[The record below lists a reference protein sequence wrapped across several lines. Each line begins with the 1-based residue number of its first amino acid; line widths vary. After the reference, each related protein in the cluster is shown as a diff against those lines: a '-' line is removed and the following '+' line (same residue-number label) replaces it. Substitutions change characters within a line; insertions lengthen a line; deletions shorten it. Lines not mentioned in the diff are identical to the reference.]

1 MDSIS
6 LTFKKLLH
14 VVCITGM
21 DKGKGIDAIVWQWC
35 IRGKIPFFIWVLC
48 HRFLE
53 MERTKKVIEGPG
65 EDRSA
70 TFSWKDDVTN
80 QKSSSKNT
88 STLISNEIIKCFLSY
103 CIGNLFIPMVS
114 PPAIS

>member
-1 MDSIS
+1 MGSIS

-21 DKGKGIDAIVWQWC
+21 DSLLWLQNAELQRQGNRCYSMAMVHSWENSLLYLDFMSSFPRNGKN
-35 IRGKIPFFIWVLC
+35 
-48 HRFLE
+48 
-53 MERTKKVIEGPG
+53 KKVIEGPG
-65 EDRSA
+65 GDRLT

-88 STLISNEIIKCFLSY
+88 LTLISNKIINVF
-103 CIGNLFIPMVS
+103 
-114 PPAIS
+114 